1 MSVAGLYI
9 HIPFCRNICAYCDFY
24 TTAAVGP
31 RDELFGALLREMEM
45 RREYIK
51 ELETIYIGGG
61 TPSLLSPD
69 KIETLIE
76 HACKIWRP
84 ERLAEVT
91 VEVNPEDITDDYAR
105 RLAEETRVSRV
116 SIGVQSF
123 NDDILRAMRRG
134 HDGKTAAAAIKR
146 LHKAG
151 ILNISADFI
160 YGIPGQSTST
170 VRADLKKAISLDV
183 QHLSAYHLSI
193 EERSILANRAR
204 RGLFTPVDDKTSD
217 THFQTVRDVMSKA
230 GFIHYEISNFASN
243 EWYRGIHN
251 SNYWN
256 GVPYLGLG
264 PGAHSFDGTE
274 RHANVAS
281 LPLYLQSVDKGRH
294 FTTERLTEGDM
305 LNEFVMLSLRTADGL
320 DTAQMRRRFGK
331 DRLAVILKRAEPF
344 IKGGRMAFEGA
355 RLKINPRYFIISD
368 TIISSLFY

>member
-1 MSVAGLYI
+1 MAGLYV

-31 RDELFGALLREMEM
+31 RNELFEALLREMEI
-45 RREYIK
+45 RRDYIK
-51 ELETIYIGGG
+51 ELDTIYIGGG

-84 ERLAEVT
+84 NKLAEVT
-91 VEVNPEDITDDYAR
+91 IEVNPEDITDDYAGA
-105 RLAEETRVSRV
+105 LVNETRVSRV

-134 HDGKTAAAAIKR
+134 HDGKTAAEAIKR

-170 VRADLKKAISLDV
+170 IRADLKKALALDV

-193 EERSILANRAR
+193 EDRSILSNRMK

-217 THFQTVRDVMSKA
+217 THFQAVRDVMNKA
-230 GFIHYEISNFASN
+230 GFLHYEISNFASN
-243 EWYRGIHN
+243 EWYCGVHN
-251 SNYWN
+251 SNYWL

-264 PGAHSFDGTE
+264 PGAHSFDGTA
-274 RHANVAS
+274 RHANISS
-281 LPLYLQSVDKGRH
+281 LPLYLRYVDSGRH
-294 FTTERLTEGDM
+294 FTTETP
-305 LNEFVMLSLRTADGL
+305 
-320 DTAQMRRRFGK
+320 RRRHAQRIRNVIVTHRMGVRHGTDAPPFRQRPSGRHTQEGRAANK
-331 DRLAVILKRAEPF
+331 ERTHDVRGVAVTDQSPIFSHIGHHNIFTVL
-344 IKGGRMAFEGA
+344 
-355 RLKINPRYFIISD
+355 L
-368 TIISSLFY
+368 T

>member
-1 MSVAGLYI
+1 MAGLYV

-31 RDELFGALLREMEM
+31 REELFEALLREMEI
-45 RREYIK
+45 RRDYIK

-76 HACKIWRP
+76 HAVRIWRP
-84 ERLAEVT
+84 QKLAEVT
-91 VEVNPEDITDDYAR
+91 IEVNPEDITDDYAAALVR
-105 RLAEETRVSRV
+105 DTQVSRV

-134 HDGKTAAAAIKR
+134 HDGRTAAEAIKR

-160 YGIPGQSTST
+160 YGIPGQSTAT
-170 VRADLKKAISLDV
+170 IRADLRKALALDV

-193 EERSILANRAR
+193 EERSILANRVK

-217 THFQTVRDVMSKA
+217 THFQAVRDVMGKA
-230 GFIHYEISNFASN
+230 GFFHYEISNFASN
-243 EWYRGIHN
+243 EWYCGIHN
-251 SNYWN
+251 GNYWR

-264 PGAHSFDGTE
+264 PGAHSFDGTA
-274 RHANVAS
+274 RHANVSS
-281 LPLYLQSVDKGRH
+281 LPLYLRSVDSNRH
-294 FTTERLTEGDM
+294 FTTERLTDGDM
-305 LNEFVMLSLRTADGL
+305 LNEFVMLSLRTAWGL

-331 DRLAVILKRAEPF
+331 DRLTVILKRAEPF
-344 IKGGRMAFEGA
+344 IKSGRMSFKGS
-355 RLKINPRYFIISD
+355 RLRINPRYFLISD